1 MTGSGAVAGVAP
13 AGTPEVAQQ
22 LRAHPRPVLTDYR
35 EGGWSADG
43 IAAACAAGLGADLQ
57 DAGEKF
63 LLPPAGPGR
72 TRVADEWRPGGIR
85 PAAETASPWTPAS
98 PVPTPMPRRFTPA
111 KAPATSTHSSPAGPR
126 PESARSSA
134 LP

>member
-1 MTGSGAVAGVAP
+1 MGISLAGKTAIVTGSGAVAGVAP

-63 LLPPAGPGR
+63 LLPP
-72 TRVADEWRPGGIR
+72 GGIR